1 MGGAIMDNITKL
13 DKDTFEI
20 KTETVETVS
29 LSQLEAELEN
39 LEKLEQEANDFNA
52 WVDTLPA
59 EKQTFIQK
67 QYIVVPQEL
76 RDKVEQ
82 LKKVK

>member
-1 MGGAIMDNITKL
+1 MIKKIDN
-13 DKDTFEI
+13 DTYEI

-39 LEKLEQEANDFNA
+39 LEKLENEANDFNA

-82 LKKVK
+82 LKKLK